1 MDNQDL
7 RKIQDRIG
15 YEFKNFDLL
24 EQAFVRKSYAR
35 EKGGEH
41 NEILEFIGD
50 KVLDM
55 IAVKFLTDK
64 YGYYCHECSDFDS
77 KNDFDEFCCER
88 TEGQL
93 TELKKLLVK
102 KDTLADVIG
111 RLQLNQYLI
120 MGKGDSKNNVGNE
133 SSVKEDLF
141 EAIIGAVA
149 LDSDWNWDEI
159 SSTVEYMLEPEKRI
173 SKNEEK
179 NYVELIQE
187 WSLKRYNELPDIHS
201 DNSNYYDET
210 SLLHYANEIRSVPKR
225 DPNVHIINV
234 QEYPKTHFVS
244 KLRLRGI
251 DKLFVGYGSSK
262 NAARK
267 DACELAYHYLDSNN
281 LLFSIQDEIENPSR
295 DRAINQ
301 LETLARR
308 GYFSIPTYKFEQE
321 YDNNGNPVWKCEC
334 YIEKVKYYYFST
346 SSSKKEAKKSAA
358 FDMLLYVLGYE
369 KED

>member
-1 MDNQDL
+1 MEQL
-7 RKIQDRIG
+7 WKHLLYTQVIRLK
-15 YEFKNFDLL
+15 L
-24 EQAFVRKSYAR
+24 EQEVF
-35 EKGGEH
+35 
-41 NEILEFIGD
+41 GD
-50 KVLDM
+50 LVL
-55 IAVKFLTDK
+55 
-64 YGYYCHECSDFDS
+64 
-77 KNDFDEFCCER
+77 N
-88 TEGQL
+88 
-93 TELKKLLVK
+93 
-102 KDTLADVIG
+102 
-111 RLQLNQYLI
+111 RLQMLIWVVHLPLHLNI
-120 MGKGDSKNNVGNE
+120 NRFSTGDSKNNVGNE

-267 DACELAYHYLDSNN
+267 DACELAYHYLDNNN

>member
-1 MDNQDL
+1 M
-7 RKIQDRIG
+7 
-15 YEFKNFDLL
+15 
-24 EQAFVRKSYAR
+24 
-35 EKGGEH
+35 
-41 NEILEFIGD
+41 
-50 KVLDM
+50 
-55 IAVKFLTDK
+55 
-64 YGYYCHECSDFDS
+64 
-77 KNDFDEFCCER
+77 
-88 TEGQL
+88 
-93 TELKKLLVK
+93 
-102 KDTLADVIG
+102 
-111 RLQLNQYLI
+111 
-120 MGKGDSKNNVGNE
+120 
-133 SSVKEDLF
+133 
-141 EAIIGAVA
+141 
-149 LDSDWNWDEI
+149 DSDWNWDEI

-267 DACELAYHYLDSNN
+267 DACELAYHY
-281 LLFSIQDEIENPSR
+281 
-295 DRAINQ
+295 
-301 LETLARR
+301 
-308 GYFSIPTYKFEQE
+308 FSIPTYKFEQE

>member
-1 MDNQDL
+1 MSIGSFIYYKHTYEESVIYDASSDI
-7 RKIQDRIG
+7 IQI
-15 YEFKNFDLL
+15 
-24 EQAFVRKSYAR
+24 
-35 EKGGEH
+35 
-41 NEILEFIGD
+41 FINN
-50 KVLDM
+50 
-55 IAVKFLTDK
+55 
-64 YGYYCHECSDFDS
+64 SD
-77 KNDFDEFCCER
+77 DFDEFVSKFYGHHLWSDYYNDTYDKDFCHDKEFKKY
-88 TEGQL
+88 L
-93 TELKKLLVK
+93 TDEEYSYIECFNDKYHP
-102 KDTLADVIG
+102 AFWG
-111 RLQLNQYLI
+111 SYHF
-120 MGKGDSKNNVGNE
+120 G
-133 SSVKEDLF
+133 F
-141 EAIIGAVA
+141 Y
-149 LDSDWNWDEI
+149 WDEI

-267 DACELAYHYLDSNN
+267 DACELAYHYLDNNN